1 MIQGSGRYGAD
12 TSIKMTQILRKSG
25 IGCEL
30 HPLFARIALRTS
42 KSRNLC
48 HSLLPAKRD
57 FMRYRTAQ
65 THTAAI
71 SAPAMTSVGQWTNR
85 YSLEKA
91 TNAART
97 RMTAPYLL
105 SKQRTENAR
114 AKALAVCPEGNE

>member
-1 MIQGSGRYGAD
+1 MTQGSGRHGAD

-42 KSRNLC
+42 ESKNFCHRLFPSR
-48 HSLLPAKRD
+48 RD
-57 FMRYRTAQ
+57 FMRDLTAK
-65 THTAAI
+65 THAAAMI
-71 SAPAMTSVGQWTNR
+71 APAITSVGQWTNR
-85 YSLEKA
+85 YNLEKA
-91 TNAART
+91 TNVAKAIAAT
-97 RMTAPYLL
+97 PYLL